1 MNRIKIQL
9 ENGDI
14 PVYWYNIASDFK
26 TPMLTPLHLGTG
38 EPVEPETLAPLFPMA
53 L

>member
-1 MNRIKIQL
+1 MDRIKIQL
-9 ENGDI
+9 KDGDT
-14 PVYWYNIASDFK
+14 PEHWYNIASDFK

-38 EPVEPETLAPLFPMA
+38 QPVGPEALAPLFLMA